1 MALVVAV
8 EGLPGCG
15 KTTAIELMQA
25 DLRNQGFRVKTVD
38 TDTITHAQTFR
49 AIAGGYPIDHP
60 ARSMLFWVLRMQ
72 QYEEIARIR
81 DCADVVFADRSW
93 GTALAFDGYGNGVSF
108 DFLAWAGQA
117 LAEPD
122 ITFFFS
128 APLALVRGRK
138 ASRTMQDT
146 TFARRVE
153 RGYRKIARAHRWLT
167 VDATQSPE
175 DIKDHCLE
183 IIRSALWRAAHQ
195 S

>member
-15 KTTAIELMQA
+15 KTTAIALMQA

-38 TDTITHAQTFR
+38 TDTITHAQPLR

-60 ARSMLFWVLRMQ
+60 ARSMLFWVLRMR

-93 GTALAFDGYGNGVSF
+93 GTALAFDGYGNDMSF
-108 DFLAWAGQA
+108 DFLAWVGQA
-117 LAEPD
+117 LVQPD

-128 APLALVRGRK
+128 APLALVRERK
-138 ASRTMQDT
+138 VSRTMQDT
-146 TFARRVE
+146 KFARRVE
-153 RGYRKIARAHRWLT
+153 QGYKKIARAHWWLT
-167 VDATQSPE
+167 VDATQSPDE
-175 DIKDHCLE
+175 IKEYCLG
-183 IIRSALWRAAHQ
+183 IIRSAVWRAAHQ